1 MFAREMDLNFW
12 GRWQECR
19 KAAEPRGKFRKTWN
33 MRIGRQMGQRWR
45 SRSAL
50 QARSGW
56 NIRWARIYM
65 KAPAGSATYE
75 FRRTESWWHLWT
87 IRTNRMIRAMW
98 RLWIRLGTKR

>member
-1 MFAREMDLNFW
+1 MSAREMDLNFW

-19 KAAEPRGKFRKTWN
+19 NAAERLGKSPKRWN

-65 KAPAGSATYE
+65 KAQAGSATYE

-87 IRTNRMIRAMW
+87 TPTNRMTQGSGGLGMRA
-98 RLWIRLGTKR
+98 G